1 MDVMRDTEIEHK
13 FVVDE
18 AFDLPAL
25 RRALA
30 ALGPRREAALEVVD
44 RYFLTAD
51 GRAQGYVLRHRFD
64 AELQQLTLKSVSTDP
79 EVRAEINLDLGHHRG
94 DQTAAVDAFVARLGV
109 GWRGELRKQLAV
121 WYFADCEVVHYTATA
136 GARRVQCVEFEAIGQ
151 ASVADALAVIQR
163 YEQATGFEPAAR
175 SRQSLLELLFPGVL

>member
-1 MDVMRDTEIEHK
+1 MRDTEIEHK

-18 AFDLPAL
+18 TFDLAAFG
-25 RRALA
+25 RVLA
-30 ALGPRREAALEVVD
+30 ALGPRRESALEVVD
-44 RYFLTAD
+44 RYFVTTD
-51 GRAQGYVLRHRFD
+51 GRARGYVLRHRVD
-64 AELQQLTLKSVSTDP
+64 AELQQLTLKSVSSDP

-136 GARRVQCVEFEAIGQ
+136 GARSVQCVEFEAIGQ
-151 ASVADALAVIQR
+151 ASVSAALAVIER
-163 YEQATGFEPAAR
+163 YERATGFAAAHR
-175 SRQSLLELLFPGVL
+175 SRLSLLELLFPGVL